1 MDPQHPKPDDDF
13 NRDLN
18 PEHLAGLN
26 DGDLGPDTTEGT
38 PASDVKELYGRL
50 PQLSHAEL
58 AEIPIVPEGTRLE
71 QGKTYIDLNDLDRGE
86 FRALASMRAEPG
98 NRYVAK
104 DGVSYDLW
112 NKLRGRD
119 ELAR

>member
-1 MDPQHPKPDDDF
+1 LNPQQPGPDDDF
-13 NRDLN
+13 SDDLN
-18 PEHLAGLN
+18 PEPLAGTN
-26 DGDLGPDTTEGT
+26 YGGRGADTTEGT
-38 PASDVKELYGRL
+38 PASDIKELYGRL

-58 AEIPIVPEGTRLE
+58 AEIPVVPEGTRLE
-71 QGKTYIDLNDLDRGE
+71 QGKTYVDLNDLDRGE